1 MCWKSSPNLLRES
14 SMSKFSAPA
23 APLACAIALILGL
36 GLTAC
41 GGKDDAAPA
50 GEAAKAPAA
59 EAGPSAAEKAL
70 EAASAQQAAALAA
83 LPPEELKK
91 RGSQALREQ
100 RLYAPAGDNAME
112 YYLALR
118 KRSEKPDASAES
130 ALMDLQPYA
139 VIAAEQAVG
148 REDWVE
154 AERLR
159 KLIEAADPQAP
170 ALPRLA
176 SSIQEGQANAEK
188 RVADAAALAEQQEKA
203 AEEARKRA
211 AELAAQQEAAER
223 AAPATPTPAP
233 AATRPTPAPA
243 TPSPA
248 VAQPTPAPPT
258 PTPAAPTPAPARS
271 SALVAVSTPQ
281 PEYPQDALRRGTT
294 GAVTLEFTV
303 NPDGSVSNLT
313 VVSATPRGVFERG
326 VQNAVRRWR
335 FQPIGAPQTV
345 RRTFTFAN

>member
-14 SMSKFSAPA
+14 SMSKFSAPV

-41 GGKDDAAPA
+41 GGKDDAAKT
-50 GEAAKAPAA
+50 GDAATPAA
-59 EAGPSAAEKAL
+59 PAGPSAAEKEL

-118 KRSEKPDASAES
+118 KRSDKPDASAES

-154 AERLR
+154 A
-159 KLIEAADPQAP
+159 
-170 ALPRLA
+170 
-176 SSIQEGQANAEK
+176 
-188 RVADAAALAEQQEKA
+188 
-203 AEEARKRA
+203 
-211 AELAAQQEAAER
+211 
-223 AAPATPTPAP
+223 
-233 AATRPTPAPA
+233 
-243 TPSPA
+243 
-248 VAQPTPAPPT
+248 
-258 PTPAAPTPAPARS
+258 
-271 SALVAVSTPQ
+271 
-281 PEYPQDALRRGTT
+281 
-294 GAVTLEFTV
+294 
-303 NPDGSVSNLT
+303 
-313 VVSATPRGVFERG
+313 
-326 VQNAVRRWR
+326 
-335 FQPIGAPQTV
+335 
-345 RRTFTFAN
+345 